1 MALRVPNFLVFL
13 FALQAMLTFQLSGV
27 DSHVAFV
34 HLAALFTTLIYF
46 AITVFAIPR
55 LRQYSTIKFDS
66 LFSQSLLP
74 FLQVTAA
81 DMWLM
86 ATSMHVWNPIAAVG
100 LAMTIACLFLL

>member
-1 MALRVPNFLVFL
+1 MALRIPNFLVFL
-13 FALQAMLTFQLSGV
+13 FALQAILTFQLTDV
-27 DSHVAFV
+27 DRHVALV
-34 HLAALFTTLIYF
+34 HLAALFTTLVYF

-55 LRQYSTIKFDS
+55 LRQYTTIKFDS

-86 ATSMHVWNPIAAVG
+86 ATSMHVWNPVAAVG